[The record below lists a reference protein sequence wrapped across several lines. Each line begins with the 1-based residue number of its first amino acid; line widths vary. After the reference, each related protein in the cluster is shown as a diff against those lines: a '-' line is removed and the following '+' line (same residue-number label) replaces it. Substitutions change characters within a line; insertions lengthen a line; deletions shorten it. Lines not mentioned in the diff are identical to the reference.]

1 MTLRATTNRPRY
13 LTHLVSAT
21 QPLTALELPL
31 PRIPRGKVREMFAF
45 GDHILMV
52 ATDRLSAFD
61 IVFEAGIPDKGA
73 VLTGL
78 SDFWFDLLHAAEPH
92 HRITADI
99 DEIVER
105 KPALARYRRTLAG
118 RAMLCRRAETIPV
131 ECVVRGYLD
140 GSGWKEYQA
149 TGRVTGI
156 ALPPGLERGD
166 RLPKPIFT
174 PATKA
179 ESGHDENI
187 AFEEM
192 ARRIGSDL
200 ARELRDRSLSLYA
213 EGSDHAAE
221 RGIILA
227 DTKFEFGRATDGN
240 GVLLIDEVLTPDSS
254 RFWDAE
260 EWRPGGPQPSF
271 DKQPVRDFL
280 EAERKVGRWDGEPP
294 LPALPDA
301 AVLATSERYREA
313 YHRITGHPL
322 PRGGAHPTRAGEAIR

>member
-1 MTLRATTNRPRY
+1 M
-13 LTHLVSAT
+13 
-21 QPLTALELPL
+21 TALELPL
-31 PRIPRGKVREMFAF
+31 SRIRSGKVREMFAL
-45 GDHILMV
+45 GDDILMV

-61 IVFEAGIPDKGA
+61 IVFERGIPDKGA
-73 VLTGL
+73 VLNGL

-92 HRITADI
+92 HRLSADV

-105 KPALARYRRTLAG
+105 APALARHRATLAG

-140 GSGWKEYQA
+140 GSGWKEYRA

-156 ALPPGLERGD
+156 ELPAGLRRGD

-187 AFEEM
+187 DFEEM

-213 EGSDHAAE
+213 EGLDHAAA
-221 RGIILA
+221 RGVILA
-227 DTKFEFGRATDGN
+227 DTKFEFGRSLKDGEI
-240 GVLLIDEVLTPDSS
+240 LLIDEVLTPDSS
-254 RFWDAE
+254 RFWDAA
-260 EWRPGGPQPSF
+260 EWSPGGPQPSF

-280 EAERKVGRWDGEPP
+280 ETERRAGRWDGEPP
-294 LPALPDA
+294 LPPLPDA
-301 AVLATSERYREA
+301 AVEATTERYLEA
-313 YHRITGHPL
+313 YRRITGHSLIHTGKSSSVAREPA
-322 PRGGAHPTRAGEAIR
+322 R

>member
-1 MTLRATTNRPRY
+1 MSPTR
-13 LTHLVSAT
+13 
-21 QPLTALELPL
+21 PLTDLELPL
-31 PRIPRGKVREMFAF
+31 PRIRRGKVREMFAF
-45 GDHILMV
+45 GNHILMV

-61 IVFEAGIPDKGA
+61 IVFERGIPDKGA

-99 DEIVER
+99 DQIVER
-105 KPALARYRRTLAG
+105 KPTLARHRATLAG

-156 ALPPGLERGD
+156 QLPAGLERGD

-192 ARRIGSDL
+192 ARLIGSDL

-213 EGSDHAAE
+213 EGSDHSAE
-221 RGIILA
+221 HGIILA
-227 DTKFEFGRATDGN
+227 DTKFEFGRAADGDA
-240 GVLLIDEVLTPDSS
+240 VLLIDEVLTPDSS

-260 EWRPGGPQPSF
+260 EWRPGGPQASF

-280 EAERKVGRWDGEPP
+280 EAERKTGRWDGEPP
-294 LPALPDA
+294 LPPLPDA
-301 AVLATSERYREA
+301 AVEATTERYLEA
-313 YHRITGHPL
+313 YHRVTGHPL
-322 PRGGAHPTRAGEAIR
+322 PRGGGHPSRAGEAAR